1 MIKNTLVSGSSFLP
15 LSLKQNIRY
24 FVAFCTLVLNS
35 HSLASESATG
45 SPLVLSEVLY
55 HSPLSSLPEGGERG
69 EFIEIYNP
77 GCSVVDLAEY
87 RVRDNNGDKDSFLLS
102 GYIAPGQYKT
112 ITNARDDFL
121 KLFGR
126 LPDMDNMKVKLGNS
140 GDFVELLHNN
150 KSVDMVAWEKA
161 RPGWDLTAK
170 KTSLIRKNVTK
181 PGIPTDWA
189 VYSGGNN
196 SPGTPGTGNLPPPH
210 CDDTPGEED
219 LHLEVSNL
227 DKTVWI
233 NSEGKFNFTFT
244 VTTSKDA
251 AITATLHCDGLKPG
265 ECSGP
270 NVIATTLSQPNVPA
284 VVNLDYQHG
293 IKVNP
298 GKYKLYIVARTSTG
312 EEIQEE
318 HLITLSEDY
327 YDNAKGKTGAE
338 LHEALNAIIR
348 NQDVFSYK
356 EVWEQLGY
364 TDEDPDDTSNIIVLY
379 AGEPVLKSYR
389 VGGGGKNEPYA
400 WNREHTWPKSHG
412 FSSENMTAYTDLHHL
427 RPSYRII
434 NERRG
439 NLDFDT
445 VSSPV
450 AVFKDNK
457 VGKLAFEPSDG
468 AKGAVARIMMYM
480 DVRYDGNDT
489 SKVPDLKLVDK
500 TSTKGG
506 EMGKLC
512 TLLQWH
518 YDYPV
523 SVRERERNNRI
534 YERQGNRNPFID
546 HPEFAQSIYGDRCPD
561 VHMSTAGATG
571 KTLLH

>member
-1 MIKNTLVSGSSFLP
+1 MQKKATSCRAKKRHYIAAFFLALP
-15 LSLKQNIRY
+15 GYCFS
-24 FVAFCTLVLNS
+24 
-35 HSLASESATG
+35 SESITA
-45 SPLVLSEVLY
+45 PALILSEVLY
-55 HSPLSSLPEGGERG
+55 DSPLSSLPAGDERG

-77 GCSVVDLAEY
+77 SCSVIDLAEY
-87 RVRDNNGDKDSFLLS
+87 RIRDNNGDKDAYRLS
-102 GYIAPGQYKT
+102 GEISPGQYKT
-112 ITNARDDFL
+112 MTNDRDGFI

-150 KSVDMVAWEKA
+150 KSVDMVSWEKA
-161 RPGWDLTAK
+161 KPGWNLVAK
-170 KTSLIRKNVTK
+170 NTSLIRKNITI
-181 PGIPTDWA
+181 PGLPTDWA
-189 VYSGGNN
+189 AYSGGNN
-196 SPGTPGTGNLPPPH
+196 TFGTPGTGNLPPPR
-210 CDDTPGEED
+210 CDDAPVEGD

-233 NSEGKFNFTFT
+233 NREGKFSYTFT
-244 VTTSKDA
+244 VTTSKEA
-251 AITATLHCDGLKPG
+251 AITSTLHCDRLNPE

-270 NVIATTLSQPNVPA
+270 NVIASTLSQPNVPA

-293 IKVNP
+293 IEVIP
-298 GKYKLYIVARTSTG
+298 GKYKLSIVARTKTG

-318 HLITLSEDY
+318 HLITLNEDY
-327 YDNAKGKTGAE
+327 YDNAKGKTGPE

-348 NQDVFSYK
+348 NQVVFRYN
-356 EVWEQLGY
+356 ELWDQLGF
-364 TDEDPDDTSNIIVLY
+364 TDEDLDDSRNIIVLY
-379 AGEPVLKSYR
+379 AGESVLKQYR
-389 VGGGGKNEPYA
+389 VGGDGNNDPEA

-412 FSSENMTAYTDLHHL
+412 FSKENMTAYTDLHHL

-450 AVFKDNK
+450 SVYKNNK
-457 VGKLAFEPSDG
+457 VGKLAFEPADV
-468 AKGAVARIMMYM
+468 AKGAVARMMMYM
-480 DVRYDGNDT
+480 DVRYDGNDA
-489 SKVPDLKLVDK
+489 SKVPDLELVDK
-500 TSTKGG
+500 TATKGS

-518 YDYPV
+518 NDHPV
-523 SVRERERNNRI
+523 SVRERERNDRI

-546 HPEFAQSIYGDRCPD
+546 HPEFAQSIYGDRCPE
-561 VHMSTAGATG
+561 VVMGRAFRQ
-571 KTLLH
+571 